1 MPSNVPNEY
10 MPCSHI
16 QQTYQKSFTEITF
29 AGLAN
34 AVNLTAWWIEGQ
46 IGRSNDFET
55 IAFLGGVAE
64 IRYAVYFLA
73 AIKCGYK
80 VIRH

>member
-1 MPSNVPNEY
+1 LLPHSTDLSKEF
-10 MPCSHI
+10 
-16 QQTYQKSFTEITF
+16 KEITF

-34 AVNLTAWWIEGQ
+34 AVNSTAWWIEGQ

-64 IRYAVYFLA
+64 IRYAVIFLV